1 MISRKNWALV
11 PVIPVGL
18 MILIFTWVQLG
29 NGGELKWNSL
39 MGLPLSI
46 GVLGGAA
53 WIHFSY
59 TRTQNELES
68 VLDSTSEAIFK
79 VDRQGICTFV
89 NQRGIELLGFQLKD
103 ELIGKPIH
111 ELIRQS
117 VDGPTY
123 SAQDCPIVEMIRT
136 GQPSLMQESVL
147 VKKDGQPLLVE
158 LQARPHFKNSQVT
171 GAVVTF
177 TDYAQQKKEKERLN
191 YLAFHDRITGTYNQA
206 YFYEELERVNI
217 PENYPISLIMGDV
230 NELKLV
236 NDIFGHKAGDLLLS
250 RIGSAIQAACQP
262 DGTVARMGGDEFM
275 VILPRTDVVKC
286 AQVLQA
292 IWESVGEVDVNGV
305 RGSISLGLAVK
316 IAWQDEFDETLKN
329 AEEEMYKN
337 KILTQSNID
346 AAQLK
351 MIMERLFEKNPNEKI
366 HSIEVSQLSQS
377 LAQALELSPNE
388 IRKAKEAGYYH
399 DIGKIALSDDILQLK
414 ATLSLKQL
422 NERKKHSVV
431 GYRILNLFNET
442 LSLAQGVLEHH
453 EHWDGTGYPKGLA
466 GEEISLN
473 SRIIAVAE
481 VYSFLTSSMNPDR
494 INPIEALAQI
504 RAAGGQ
510 KYDPRVVTA
519 LESLLEVQL
528 HSTIDNQY
536 LGYLQQETLQSAQP
550 QFWN

>member
-1 MISRKNWALV
+1 MISRKNWAFI

-53 WIHFSY
+53 WILFSY

-111 ELIRQS
+111 ELMRQS

-123 SAQDCPIVEMIRT
+123 SAQDCPIVEMIIS
-136 GQPSLMQESVL
+136 GKPSLMQESVL
-147 VKKDGQPLLVE
+147 VKKNGHPLLVE

-388 IRKAKEAGYYH
+388 IRKAREAGYYH
-399 DIGKIALSDDILQLK
+399 DIGKIALSDDIVQLK

-481 VYSFLTSSMNPDR
+481 GYSFLTSSMNPDR

>member
-11 PVIPVGL
+11 LVIPVGL

-29 NGGELKWNSL
+29 NGGEVKWNSL

-53 WIHFSY
+53 WILFSY

-123 SAQDCPIVEMIRT
+123 SAQDCPIVEMIST

-147 VKKDGQPLLVE
+147 VKKDGQALLVE

-388 IRKAKEAGYYH
+388 IRKAREAGYYH
-399 DIGKIALSDDILQLK
+399 DIGKIALSDDIVQLK

-481 VYSFLTSSMNPDR
+481 GYSFLTSSMNPDR

-519 LESLLEVQL
+519 LESLLEVQF